1 MPPCGVRGIVTPSA
15 RLGLVSL
22 PAGPWRRLRFALFV
36 EGFGGIVRFRVLGIV
51 GFESDDGALTEAR
64 GNARVLLAALAVTP
78 NRAVTADLLIDSV
91 WGESGVPKATLHV
104 ELSRLR
110 TWIRNRGGNPEA
122 IETTPAGYRLVA
134 GVDDLDTSL
143 MTALIREGEGALGRG
158 DADTAVAR
166 LEQARE
172 LWGEPFVG
180 LGYMAPF
187 DAVASELRE
196 AGARADE
203 LLSEAHLAA
212 GRADVGRLRRL
223 VDEEPSREVRWQH
236 LMLALYRDGRQADAL
251 RVFREA
257 ADHLAEVGLEPS
269 RALVELEDGILSRD
283 PGLDAISRLRLPA
296 ETSTFVGRRDE
307 VDSLVELVGKRRIVC
322 VTGPGGVGKS
332 RLALRVAHQ
341 VASRY
346 QDGAA
351 FVSLAHVSESG
362 TVPHSVAG
370 TLGAGER
377 PGVSV
382 SDAIVT
388 SLQGRSLLI
397 VLDNCEHVADAAA
410 RMARLLAASSDGV
423 TVITTS
429 QHDLRI
435 PGSAVWNLVPL
446 AVPTTDWR
454 AELQDNDAVK
464 LFVER
469 ASERS
474 RARLDDELVA
484 VGSLCRRLDGIPLA
498 IELAATLCSS
508 RSVSEIVEMLET
520 DQRVRVQATA
530 DGIEHHRSWH
540 DSISWSL
547 GLLDEVERTALGR
560 LAVFRGGFDR
570 RAALDVCSGGRIDR
584 QMLDVLIDLL
594 VDKSLLLVAHE
605 DRGVRLSMLE
615 SVRLASLELVD
626 PAERGRMAAAHRGY
640 FAGRALEEGA
650 RIYLE
655 TAAAAAAIE
664 ADHDNIR
671 SALGAAVTGDRELA
685 VTADPELAATMV
697 GVLMPYWTTQ
707 GHSSEAQRWADE
719 VASLVDP
726 ATAPHVA
733 LSAGIAAAYNAHYGQ
748 SLAFLETAQRSLE
761 AAGRKTLL
769 GWARFQAGRA
779 LTVGV
784 IAGVIESEA
793 LERGSHLLALARDRF
808 AEKGDHHGAALVGMF
823 AGVNAF
829 LRLHVDADRLLF
841 NALEDARRVTAVDVE
856 AMALAMTAL
865 PRLREGEYRQACEQ
879 FMESAAALRRDRNW
893 LNTQICTSLA
903 AYAAA
908 GCGYEEAGRLAG
920 EACRLQIA
928 FGSREWDALTL
939 AVTAFVVHTIDR
951 EAAVRLVRC
960 LDHHYPRWRQL
971 VKGGFAELAPLLEL
985 GPGTPAPVLSPVEA
999 LRLAADLLG

>member
-1 MPPCGVRGIVTPSA
+1 VASA
-15 RLGLVSL
+15 RPSHRD
-22 PAGPWRRLRFALFV
+22 AYDSHSFV
-36 EGFGGIVRFRVLGIV
+36 EGFDGNVRFRVLGIV
-51 GFESDDGALTEAR
+51 GFESDDGTPTEAR
-64 GNARVLLAALAVTP
+64 GNGRVLLATLALTP
-78 NRAVTADLLIDSV
+78 NRSVSGDVLIDAV
-91 WGESGVPKATLHV
+91 WGENGAPRATLHV

-110 TWIRNRGGNPEA
+110 ALIRNGGGNPEA
-122 IETTPAGYRLVA
+122 IETTPAGYRLVV
-134 GVDDLDTSL
+134 GVGDELDSTV
-143 MTALIREGEGALGRG
+143 MQALVGQAERALKRGEI
-158 DADTAVAR
+158 DTAIGQ
-166 LEQARE
+166 LEQACA
-172 LWGEPFVG
+172 LWGEPFAG
-180 LGYMAPF
+180 LGYIPPF
-187 DAVASELRE
+187 DAMAAELRE
-196 AGARADE
+196 VGARADE
-203 LLSEAHLAA
+203 LLSEAQLAA

-223 VDEEPSREVRWQH
+223 VDETPTREVRWQH

-257 ADHLAEVGLEPS
+257 SDHLAEVGLEPS
-269 RALVELEDGILSRD
+269 RALVDLEDGILAQD
-283 PGLDAISRLRLPA
+283 PGLDAISRLQLPA
-296 ETSTFVGRRDE
+296 EISTFVGRREE
-307 VDSLVELVGKRRIVC
+307 VESLVDLVGKRRIVC

-397 VLDNCEHVADAAA
+397 VLDNCEHVADAASE
-410 RMARLLAASSDGV
+410 MARLLAAASEGV

-435 PGSAVWNLVPL
+435 PGSAVWNLGPLTVP
-446 AVPTTDWR
+446 ATDWR
-454 AELQDNDAVK
+454 GDLEDNDAVR

-474 RARLDDELVA
+474 RARLDDQLVA

-508 RSVSEIVEMLET
+508 RSVDEIVEMLET

-547 GLLDEVERTALGR
+547 ALVDETERTALGR
-560 LAVFRGGFDR
+560 LAVFRGGFER
-570 RAALDVCSGGRIDR
+570 RAALDVCSGGAIDR
-584 QMLDVLIDLL
+584 QALDDLIDRL
-594 VDKSLLLVAHE
+594 VDKSLLLVAHQ
-605 DRGVRLSMLE
+605 DQGVRLGMLE

-626 PAERGRMAAAHRGY
+626 PVERARLAEAHRGY

-650 RIYLE
+650 RIYLA
-655 TAAAAAAIE
+655 TAAAASAIE

-671 SALGAAVTGDRELA
+671 SALSVAVAGDRELA
-685 VTADPELAATMV
+685 IAADVDLAATMV

-719 VASLVDP
+719 VAALVDP
-726 ATAPHVA
+726 ASSPHVA
-733 LSAGIAAAYNAHYGQ
+733 LSAGVAAAYNAHYGR
-748 SLAFLETAQRSLE
+748 SLAYLETAQRSLE
-761 AAGRKTLL
+761 AVGRKTLL
-769 GWARFQAGRA
+769 AWARFQSGRA

-784 IAGVIESEA
+784 IAGVIDIDA
-793 LERGSHLLALARDRF
+793 LEKGSDLLALARERF
-808 AEKGDHHGAALVGMF
+808 AEKGDRHGAALAGMF

-829 LRLHVDADRLLF
+829 LRLDVDADRLLLT
-841 NALEDARRVTAVDVE
+841 ALDDARQVTAVDVE

-865 PRLREGEYRQACEQ
+865 PRLREGEYREACER
-879 FMESAAALRRDRNW
+879 FTESAGALRRDRNW

-908 GCGYEEAGRLAG
+908 CCGSDEAGRLAA

-939 AVTAFVVHTIDR
+939 TTAGIVLVPVDRQAAGLVVRT
-951 EAAVRLVRC
+951 
-960 LDHHYPRWRQL
+960 LDHHYPKWRQL
-971 VKGGFAELAPLLEL
+971 AKGGFSELAPLLEL
-985 GPGTPAPVLSPVEA
+985 GPGTPAAVLSPVEA
-999 LRLAADLLG
+999 QRLVADLLG